1 MPRTRQEFGR
11 GDARHD
17 GWNSAPRPKV
27 DNRVGDMSKV
37 GMIRTSSTGGLGP
50 QTSQFNSMRSMSSRT
65 RNAAG
70 NTLTRDG
77 SGQSS
82 RTATPGM
89 ATPPSVTSTNSFE
102 SVSSV
107 FNMLIVVSS
116 EMKQNPKTMIITS
129 LQRPL
134 EFKKSLHPMTKSPM
148 EDTILPPQ

>member
-17 GWNSAPRPKV
+17 GWNSAPCPKV
-27 DNRVGDMSKV
+27 DNWVGDMSKV

-102 SVSSV
+102 YVSSV
-107 FNMLIVVSS
+107 FNVLIVVSF
-116 EMKQNPKTMIITS
+116 EMKQNPKTMIIS
-129 LQRPL
+129 LPSPL
-134 EFKKSLHPMTKSPM
+134 ESKKSLHPMTKSPM
-148 EDTILPPQ
+148 EDTILPRQ

>member
-17 GWNSAPRPKV
+17 GWNNAPRPKV
-27 DNRVGDMSKV
+27 DNWVGDMSKV

-65 RNAAG
+65 RDAAG

-102 SVSSV
+102 YVSSAFSNV
-107 FNMLIVVSS
+107 LIVVSF
-116 EMKQNPKTMIITS
+116 EMKQNPKTMIMS
-129 LQRPL
+129 LPRPL
-134 EFKKSLHPMTKSPM
+134 ESKKSLHPMTKSPM
-148 EDTILPPQ
+148 EDIIPPRQ

>member
-1 MPRTRQEFGR
+1 MPRSRQEFGR
-11 GDARHD
+11 GDARVD

-27 DNRVGDMSKV
+27 ENRVGDMSKV

-82 RTATPGM
+82 RTATPGV
-89 ATPPSVTSTNSFE
+89 ATPPNVTSANSFE
-102 SVSSV
+102 YTPSPVRDLYLVSSAM
-107 FNMLIVVSS
+107 NQS
-116 EMKQNPKTMIITS
+116 QRTMIIS
-129 LQRPL
+129 PPLPL
-134 EFKKSLHPMTKSPM
+134 EFKKSLLPMTKSPM
-148 EDTILPPQ
+148 EDTIPPLP

>member
-17 GWNSAPRPKV
+17 GWNSAPCPKV

-50 QTSQFNSMRSMSSRT
+50 QTSQFNSMRSMSSRA
-65 RNAAG
+65 RNAGG

-102 SVSSV
+102 YVLTRC
-107 FNMLIVVSS
+107 NMLIVVSS
-116 EMKQNPKTMIITS
+116 EMNQNPKMMITS
-129 LQRPL
+129 L
-134 EFKKSLHPMTKSPM
+134 
-148 EDTILPPQ
+148 

>member
-17 GWNSAPRPKV
+17 GWNNAPRPKV

-65 RNAAG
+65 RDAAG

-82 RTATPGM
+82 RTATLGM
-89 ATPPSVTSTNSFE
+89 ASPPSVTQRTVLSN
-102 SVSSV
+102 VSSM
-107 FNMLIVVSS
+107 FNVLIVVSF
-116 EMKQNPKTMIITS
+116 EMKQNPKTMIMS
-129 LQRPL
+129 LPRPL
-134 EFKKSLHPMTKSPM
+134 EFKKSFHPMTKSPM
-148 EDTILPPQ
+148 EDTILLRQ